1 MVPALINPS
10 RSADHKLRKEWVSC
24 FLDFLFFVGGDP
36 CALSHLY
43 CWTCWVLS
51 LVSPTPPLCKTGR
64 VTTVLR
70 PTHETSSIRTGF
82 YYSNSDIIIMWFNEG
97 QKDLLCIL
105 FPLAK
110 AFVFYVTIKAIGPN
124 RGQNCA
130 VEAGT
135 CYREACG
142 PTKNWFQLSKDSF
155 LLLSLQ
161 DHLPFHHLLFLIHTI
176 PKNYSLQNSFFS
188 SLTKPLLKK
197 RTKIWIL
204 FL

>member
-1 MVPALINPS
+1 MIPALINPS

-82 YYSNSDIIIMWFNEG
+82 YYSNSDIITMWFNEG

-110 AFVFYVTIKAIGPN
+110 AFVFYVTIKAVVQTEGRTVWWKLVHVVGRPVVQQRTDSSFQKIHF
-124 RGQNCA
+124 
-130 VEAGT
+130 
-135 CYREACG
+135 CYSHYKI
-142 PTKNWFQLSKDSF
+142 TFLS
-155 LLLSLQ
+155 
-161 DHLPFHHLLFLIHTI
+161 TI
-176 PKNYSLQNSFFS
+176 SCF
-188 SLTKPLLKK
+188 
-197 RTKIWIL
+197 
-204 FL
+204 